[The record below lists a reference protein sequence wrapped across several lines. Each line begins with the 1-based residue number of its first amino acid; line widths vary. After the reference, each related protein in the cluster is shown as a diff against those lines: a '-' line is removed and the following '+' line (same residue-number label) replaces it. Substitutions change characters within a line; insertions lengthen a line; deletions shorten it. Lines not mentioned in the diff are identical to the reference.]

1 MNMLFAFYIV
11 GAILNFALMFMLREA
26 FTENGKSKKIW
37 LVATL
42 VLTMLSLSVWIVGAV
57 VIGCDIAIRII
68 RGKKVDY
75 GDGDGDKQ
83 KNIT

>member
-11 GAILNFALMFMLREA
+11 GAVLNCVLMVMLREA
-26 FTENGKSKKIW
+26 FAETGKSRRIW

-57 VIGCDIAIRII
+57 LIGCDIAIRMIS
-68 RGKKVDY
+68 GKKVDY
-75 GDGDGDKQ
+75 GDGDKHCAE
-83 KNIT
+83 

>member
-1 MNMLFAFYIV
+1 MNLLLGFYIV
-11 GAILNFALMFMLREA
+11 GAILNCVFMFMLREA

-37 LVATL
+37 LMATL
-42 VLTMLSLSVWIVGAV
+42 VLTLLSLIVWIIGAV

-75 GDGDGDKQ
+75 GDNNGDKHG
-83 KNIT
+83 TE